1 MLISQNT
8 CKASPPPSLPPPSSS
23 GASSR
28 DCTRGLKR
36 DQKEATSSR
45 KTRHVFRAHVRE
57 AAGAIP
63 TSVLVEFLRVRDVYR
78 TGSRGFVSRRLKR
91 RERLPDSEQTR
102 ASSMRRASAD
112 ERRSAAA
119 GYELCDPSERNA
131 RRRRRQSESVR
142 SRRDQPLP
150 LSPSSP
156 LSAIFMR
163 ESAWI
168 SQGADSPY
176 FRFNLACASR
186 GATLCTECR
195 YIDISDRI
203 SEGRGK
209 GGRGRAGEDRS
220 TAAARSLPPAGSG
233 RD

>member
-8 CKASPPPSLPPPSSS
+8 CKASPPPSLLPPLLRCFKPRLHS
-23 GASSR
+23 GAK
-28 DCTRGLKR
+28 KR
-36 DQKEATSSR
+36 SKGSDLVPQDAPR
-45 KTRHVFRAHVRE
+45 VRAHVRE

-112 ERRSAAA
+112 ERRSAA

-131 RRRRRQSESVR
+131 PTSKTKRIGSLATR
-142 SRRDQPLP
+142 SASP

-156 LSAIFMR
+156 LSRIFMR

-176 FRFNLACASR
+176 FRFNLASASR
-186 GATLCTECR
+186 GAALCTECR
-195 YIDISDRI
+195 YIDISYIR
-203 SEGRGK
+203 RKGK
-209 GGRGRAGEDRS
+209 GREGAARGGEDRS